1 MQQLTIL
8 AEKVYAAITSPS
20 RPVQNVTQWCKQAA
34 CWESVK
40 QISCDPV
47 SNLETLLQG
56 HDELSIVK
64 REARK
69 ERRLDDEID
78 NMKFVFELGEKYWKQ
93 MELWLR
99 SHRIATAA
107 ESKAL
112 TYATKISSGFFP
124 DEKQSKSLM
133 KLRGKAIAE
142 GFPPK

>member
-1 MQQLTIL
+1 MEHILDLTNEALKNFLTEKGQKPFRANQLFEWL
-8 AEKVYAAITSPS
+8 Y
-20 RPVQNVTQWCKQAA
+20 RR
-34 CWESVK
+34 
-40 QISCDPV
+40 QIS
-47 SNLETLLQG
+47 SF
-56 HDELSIVK
+56 
-64 REARK
+64 
-69 ERRLDDEID
+69 DEID